1 MNPRTPAASRP
12 EPAVFL
18 RLAVP
23 LAIITFAVIGTLCMD
38 RLGNVSA
45 AFSDFQIASASS
57 R

>member
-1 MNPRTPAASRP
+1 MNPRTTAASRP

-23 LAIITFAVIGTLCMD
+23 LAIITFSVMGTLCMD
-38 RLGNVSA
+38 RLVNMSQ
-45 AFSDFQIASASS
+45 AFSDFQIASTSD